1 MRQIPEVL
9 LEWMKQW
16 RSHLE
21 CSRKK
26 MRTEIWFTPGYSFL
40 FRKMTDQEAGLQ
52 EMMWQLHSVPHLQEW
67 SEVTFRTVLSFWIH
81 RPIKTLLQPL
91 MKNWA
96 EDMISALFL
105 IIQWRQT
112 AKNIMHMTLP
122 VTEYMYSK
130 QMWKMQKEESSTEL
144 TDLQKAACITEGNPD
159 YLSEQVM
166 ISVL

>member
-40 FRKMTDQEAGLQ
+40 FRKMTDQEAGLP

-81 RPIKTLLQPL
+81 RSIKTLLQPL

-96 EDMISALFL
+96 EDMISVLFL
-105 IIQWRQT
+105 ITQWLA

-130 QMWKMQKEESSTEL
+130 QMWQMQKEESSTEL
-144 TDLQKAACITEGNPD
+144 TDLLTEVCITERNPD